1 MLVRIVKM
9 SFHSEHTEKFLDI
22 FEQKKLLIRNS
33 PGCHFLELYRE
44 KEDSNI
50 FFTYSYWNSE
60 KDLNRYKN
68 SILFKE
74 TWSKTKILFNKRP
87 EAWSV
92 DKVVSLK

>member
-9 SFHSEHTEKFLDI
+9 SFHSEHTEKFLHI
-22 FEQKKLLIRNS
+22 FEQKKRLIRNS

-44 KEDSNI
+44 KQDPNI
-50 FFTYSYWNSE
+50 FFTYSYWSSE
-60 KDLNRYKN
+60 NDLIRYKN
-68 SILFKE
+68 SKLFKE
-74 TWSKTKILFNKRP
+74 TWSKTKILLNKRP